1 MVQSRS
7 WLRGFLRSLP
17 LPIFVLLFGLLAGI
31 SVLWLVDR
39 HQSGA
44 LQDIFDE
51 TLQTRL
57 ESASRQAL
65 INFDEHKQSY
75 VYLMRLLAN
84 HRRMATYMDLTFW
97 GPFTTVFEDRKEL
110 PPWMP
115 LQQFWRQLA
124 QPTYLILMD
133 LDGNMREGFSPKGL
147 PIPTGLLEDQ
157 AFVMASRGEKSFVT
171 TLGGA
176 PYFVVT
182 EPIWDTGPE
191 MMGHLVML
199 LRVDS
204 DFLAASQQGG
214 TDNQAI
220 VAITEPEG
228 KKLLATSDTARV
240 DAGEDVEML
249 SLEYLITTQSFTQ
262 YDDADLNLL
271 FMTLMP
277 RSSFLATSEK
287 VIDLERKQR
296 AVGAGAIIVTFMAVV
311 LLISGRINRVLRR
324 LQEFASR
331 ALGDTPEKTQS
342 KTGNQLLILEERVR
356 DVIDLVLTAREQTRT
371 QHESQVEQLES
382 LRAAAMSAS
391 ADGMITIDYAG
402 NVIDMNATAER
413 QLDKRLSQVLG
424 LELSRLAFDASSAK
438 RFNEMLESYQ
448 APLEKL
454 PIQSDELQGFPK
466 DGHSSDFEVSLTPVH
481 LEDDLLFTVTLRDVG
496 DRKAREREIAALA
509 AFSAESPSPILRIN
523 QRGVIV
529 YANTPSEPLLKY
541 WNCRP
546 AQTLPLYWR
555 TIVMRVLEE
564 NTDYETEIE
573 ASNHRFSLLMTPVK
587 DLGYVNIY
595 ARDITAQRLAEDELQ
610 RRQDELVHVARLST
624 MGEMSTGIAHELN
637 QPLSA
642 ISNFANGCVRRL
654 NSDVGTKEDLVKALE
669 QIAAQSKR
677 AAEIIKRLRALVTK
691 QQTIRQ
697 HINLN
702 EIVNEVC
709 ELVAHDIRK
718 DKISLEKKLL
728 GQPLWVDVDTVQ
740 IEQVLINLVR
750 NAIDAMQVRV
760 QSERRL
766 LIETSF
772 TENCRA
778 QIRIKDDG
786 AGIPEEQLIKLFD
799 AFYTTKEHGMG
810 MGLAIT
816 KTIVEEHSGK
826 IYANSK
832 VGKGSTFY
840 VELPLSSDNKVDE
853 E

>member
-1 MVQSRS
+1 MVQFVS
-7 WLRGFLRSLP
+7 WLRQFLRSLP
-17 LPIFVLLFGLLAGI
+17 LPMFVLMFGLLAGV

-51 TLQTRL
+51 TLQVRL

-75 VYLMRLLAN
+75 VYLIRLLAN

-97 GPFTTVFEDRKEL
+97 GPFISVFEDRKEL

-115 LQQFWRQLA
+115 LQELWRQLT

-133 LDGNMREGFSPKGL
+133 LDGNMREGYSPKGL
-147 PIPTGLLEDQ
+147 PIPTNLLEDQ

-228 KKLLATSDTARV
+228 KKLLATSDRTRI
-240 DAGEDVEML
+240 DAGEDVELL

-277 RSSFLATSEK
+277 RSSFLATSEA
-287 VIDLERKQR
+287 VIERKQR
-296 AVGAGAIIVTFMAVV
+296 AVGATAIIVTFMAVV

-331 ALGDTPEKTQS
+331 ALGDLPEKTQS

-356 DVIDLVLTAREQTRT
+356 DVIDLVLTARERTRT

-413 QLDKRLSQVLG
+413 QLDRRLSQVLG
-424 LELSRLAFDASSAK
+424 LELSRLAFNTSSAV
-438 RFNEMLESYQ
+438 RFEEMLESYQ
-448 APLEKL
+448 TPLEKL
-454 PIQSDELQGFPK
+454 PIQSDELQGYPK
-466 DGHSSDFEVSLTPVH
+466 DGRSRDFEVSLTPVH

-496 DRKAREREIAALA
+496 ERKAREREIAALA

-523 QRGVIV
+523 QLGVIV
-529 YANTPSEPLLKY
+529 YANNPSEPLLKY
-541 WNCRP
+541 WNCR
-546 AQTLPLYWR
+546 AGQTLPLFWR

-564 NTDYETEIE
+564 NTDYETEIDT
-573 ASNHRFSLLMTPVK
+573 SKHRFSLLVTPVK
-587 DLGYVNIY
+587 ELEYVNIY

-702 EIVNEVC
+702 EVVNEVC

-718 DKISLEKKLL
+718 EKISLEKTLFD
-728 GQPLWVDVDTVQ
+728 QPLWVDVDTVQ

-750 NAIDAMQVRV
+750 NAIDAMQIRL
-760 QSERRL
+760 QGERRL
-766 LIETSF
+766 LIETSL
-772 TENCRA
+772 TEDERA

-786 AGIPEEQLIKLFD
+786 AGIPEEQLVKLFD

-826 IYANSK
+826 IYANSN